1 MSGGDM
7 PCAGCGAPIVGTP
20 DELCFHC
27 EGEELAAERQAELD
41 APLYLTCTCGQ
52 PAAPSAG
59 LCDRCRE
66 NYEASLDSDRRWWTG
81 GGL

>member
-1 MSGGDM
+1 MKALPFRTGWGEERPVAYTDAPTI
-7 PCAGCGAPIVGTP
+7 PCA
-20 DELCFHC
+20 
-27 EGEELAAERQAELD
+27 
-41 APLYLTCTCGQ
+41 TCGQ

-66 NYEASLDSDRRWWTG
+66 SYEASLDSDRRWWME